1 MPQDR
6 AGRLTNDPD
15 GVREAVDLARESG
28 VGLIVM
34 ESTGRLE
41 TALAA
46 ECGLRQ
52 MPVAVI
58 NPRQIRDFARSTG
71 RLAKTDALDAQVI
84 ARFAAAVRP
93 QVRRLPDG
101 EAARLKALVARR
113 QQIIDMRTAES
124 NRLTRA
130 PQALCPGL
138 ERHIGYLTRELE
150 DLTGRWRTSSAR
162 APSGRGKPSC

>member
-1 MPQDR
+1 MSTDVVMGVDVSGKFLDFHILPQGR

-71 RLAKTDALDAQVI
+71 RLA
-84 ARFAAAVRP
+84 RP
-93 QVRRLPDG
+93 TLWTPR
-101 EAARLKALVARR
+101 
-113 QQIIDMRTAES
+113 S
-124 NRLTRA
+124 S
-130 PQALCPGL
+130 PG
-138 ERHIGYLTRELE
+138 
-150 DLTGRWRTSSAR
+150 S
-162 APSGRGKPSC
+162 PPP